1 MVSATVDVAGCVVLA
16 TVAKVVAR
24 SVDVTTGDVVVKTV
38 VVVISSGLGV
48 VEPSVVVIGDKSGG
62 REGAGVARHVSL

>member
-24 SVDVTTGDVVVKTV
+24 SVDVTTGNDVLKTV
-38 VVVISSGLGV
+38 VIVSSGLGV